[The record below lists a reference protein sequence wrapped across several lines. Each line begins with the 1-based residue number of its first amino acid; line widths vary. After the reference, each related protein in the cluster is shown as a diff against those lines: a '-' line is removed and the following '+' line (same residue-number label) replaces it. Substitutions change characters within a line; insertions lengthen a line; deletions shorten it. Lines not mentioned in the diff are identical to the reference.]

1 MLELMK
7 IFREEQRQVCF
18 TLWLCVNELVLR
30 DSRKRYN
37 GPTLIDRCTD
47 RQTDMC
53 LDRQIDRWI
62 EMDRFTFRQTDRQVY
77 SHRFTDRQTDRCLD
91 TQIDRWI
98 EMDRFTFR
106 QTDKQVHSHRF
117 TDRQVFR

>member
-1 MLELMK
+1 MFVCLFVAQGDASASGTSNVLELMK

-47 RQTDMC
+47 RQTC
-53 LDRQIDRWI
+53 
-62 EMDRFTFRQTDRQVY
+62 V
-77 SHRFTDRQTDRCLD
+77 
-91 TQIDRWI
+91 
-98 EMDRFTFR
+98 
-106 QTDKQVHSHRF
+106 
-117 TDRQVFR
+117 